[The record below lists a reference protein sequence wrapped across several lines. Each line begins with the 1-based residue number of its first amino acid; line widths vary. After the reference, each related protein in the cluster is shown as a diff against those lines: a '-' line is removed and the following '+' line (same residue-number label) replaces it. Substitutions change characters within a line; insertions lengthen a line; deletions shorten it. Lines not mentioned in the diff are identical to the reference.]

1 MHSDKLN
8 ARVLNVGQTSHRSSV
23 ANDNENFQRI
33 CPLKISGEPALKYAN
48 RDQCLNMKRTRAC
61 RKTPCRATIH
71 TVGGLCGETVIT
83 MTTRES
89 SKFKFSLCT
98 VGGQVNSCMFEK
110 HVVVC

>member
-1 MHSDKLN
+1 MHTDKLN
-8 ARVLNVGQTSHRSSV
+8 ARVLNVGQASRRSSV
-23 ANDNENFQRI
+23 ANDNDNFQRI
-33 CPLKISGEPALKYAN
+33 CPLKISDEPALKYAD
-48 RDQCLNMKRTRAC
+48 RDQFLNMKRIRAC
-61 RKTPCRATIH
+61 KATIH

-98 VGGQVNSCMFEK
+98 VGGQVNSCMFDK

>member
-1 MHSDKLN
+1 MHTDKLN

-23 ANDNENFQRI
+23 ANDNENFQRL
-33 CPLKISGEPALKYAN
+33 CPLKISDEPALKCAIW
-48 RDQCLNMKRTRAC
+48 DQCLNMKRTRAC
-61 RKTPCRATIH
+61 REAPCRATIH

-89 SKFKFSLCT
+89 SKSKFSLCT
-98 VGGQVNSCMFEK
+98 VGGQVDSCMFEK